1 MERRKPYLPEGARD
15 GLRQI
20 GERTAVD
27 GIQKFLLILGGLLI
41 LLALAWPLV
50 KRLGLGRLPGDIHM
64 TGDGWSVHILLG
76 TSILISILLTL
87 LLNLIFWWL
96 NR

>member
-1 MERRKPYLPEGARD
+1 
-15 GLRQI
+15 
-20 GERTAVD
+20 VD
-27 GIQKFLLILGGLLI
+27 SVQKFLLILGGVLI
-41 LLALAWPLV
+41 LLALLWPLA

-76 TSILISILLTL
+76 TSILISIVLTL

>member
-1 MERRKPYLPEGARD
+1 MD
-15 GLRQI
+15 S
-20 GERTAVD
+20 V
-27 GIQKFLLILGGLLI
+27 QKFLLILGGVLVA
-41 LLALAWPLV
+41 LALLWPLV
-50 KRLGLGRLPGDIHM
+50 KKLGLGRLPGDIHM

-76 TSILISILLTL
+76 TSILLSVVLTL

>member
-1 MERRKPYLPEGARD
+1 M
-15 GLRQI
+15 
-20 GERTAVD
+20 D